1 MIKIKPT
8 EKDDIKINEEKLNLN
23 ILIRKINRE
32 RGFDCNHYRTSY
44 IKRRIL
50 TRLRA
55 NLLDNLEDYLRFLDK
70 NPEEYNALLN
80 ALTINVTNF
89 FRDKSVYELFKKNVL
104 PKIIDKKK
112 NRGQRMIRIWSAGC
126 ASGEEA
132 YSIAMLV
139 RDAIGLFNDEI
150 VPTII
155 ATDYDKKS
163 LKIAKLGIYQEE
175 KLKNVNE
182 KHRRR
187 YFKYD
192 GDYRVKPILK
202 SMVKFKNLDLFADN
216 PIKYVDAIFCRN
228 VLIYFTRDEQ
238 KELISKFYSSL
249 VDKGYLILGK
259 SEKLVSSGKDFL
271 VLNGPERIYQ
281 KINKYE

>member
-1 MIKIKPT
+1 M
-8 EKDDIKINEEKLNLN
+8 
-23 ILIRKINRE
+23 
-32 RGFDCNHYRTSY
+32 
-44 IKRRIL
+44 
-50 TRLRA
+50 
-55 NLLDNLEDYLRFLDK
+55 
-70 NPEEYNALLN
+70 
-80 ALTINVTNF
+80 
-89 FRDKSVYELFKKNVL
+89 
-104 PKIIDKKK
+104 
-112 NRGQRMIRIWSAGC
+112 
-126 ASGEEA
+126 
-132 YSIAMLV
+132 
-139 RDAIGLFNDEI
+139 
-150 VPTII
+150 
-155 ATDYDKKS
+155 
-163 LKIAKLGIYQEE
+163 KIAKLGIYPEE
-175 KLKNVNE
+175 KLKNVKE

-187 YFKYD
+187 YFKHN